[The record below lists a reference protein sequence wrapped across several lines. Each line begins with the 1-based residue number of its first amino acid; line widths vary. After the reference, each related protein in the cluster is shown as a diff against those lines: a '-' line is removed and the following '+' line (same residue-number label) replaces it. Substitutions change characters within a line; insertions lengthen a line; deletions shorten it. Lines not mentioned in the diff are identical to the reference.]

1 MIRAFVSAL
10 QYRRRPRPVK
20 TSTRDAAG
28 IISTSSPDIISTLS
42 LAKRSGRQNPRS
54 GQPTKGGGKAPLTVQ
69 RAAVA
74 DQFGLVVAPPTSLL
88 DDGLELSLHC
98 DVTLQIVVF
107 L

>member
-54 GQPTKGGGKAPLTVQ
+54 GQPTKGGGKAPLTIEGSQ
-69 RAAVA
+69 RRVDVLEFFALAKAMGADPVELFRAVA
-74 DQFGLVVAPPTSLL
+74 DKLPEKV
-88 DDGLELSLHC
+88 D
-98 DVTLQIVVF
+98 I
-107 L
+107 